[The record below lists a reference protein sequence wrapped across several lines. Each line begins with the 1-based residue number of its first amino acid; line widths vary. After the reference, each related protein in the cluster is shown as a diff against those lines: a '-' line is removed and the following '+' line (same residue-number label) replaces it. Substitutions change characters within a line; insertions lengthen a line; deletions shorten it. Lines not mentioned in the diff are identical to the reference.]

1 MCWIP
6 FSIFFCIRKS
16 CQKRGHCPSTKFKHH
31 KKREKTEAEKKKEY
45 YDKYLKNIH

>member
-16 CQKRGHCPSTKFKHH
+16 CQKRGHCPSTKFKH

-45 YDKYLKNIH
+45 YDKYLKNVH